1 MQSNLG
7 KFNAK
12 KWFTY
17 SVLCCLAR
25 EDLVKA
31 QKLLGEDLCHFSVM
45 TRPRHRAGVE
55 VNAVIS
61 TQASTR
67 H

>member
-31 QKLLGEDLCHFSVM
+31 QKLLGEDRCHFSA
-45 TRPRHRAGVE
+45 TTWIEAPKIL
-55 VNAVIS
+55 IS

>member
-31 QKLLGEDLCHFSVM
+31 QKLLGAAWKSNFG
-45 TRPRHRAGVE
+45 RPTPVCA
-55 VNAVIS
+55 A
-61 TQASTR
+61 
-67 H
+67 